1 MDEDFI
7 SKKLMKAV
15 GKTRTGRIPIG
26 LDRLAKSHVDKTA
39 MHAFHDEL
47 LKIGVARPY
56 PGNRD
61 GTTTDAGVGLKPAV
75 ASDMDPGLNGILL
88 SIPGLKKEK
97 KKLSFGPEE
106 ATKVLQVVKQKQM
119 PRAGMRLLGATPEA
133 GSVLSKTPGL
143 FGVLSGRKAT
153 QAIQQSEEL
162 ARHVTN
168 KYAPS
173 RLPEVESGLASGRQ
187 AMAPVTSAVERS
199 GRGVFQNGP
208 SQKVISTAISQ
219 MPRPLRPPTLPR
231 LEGGKQLKMLEAI
244 TKGHELSETQVRPG
258 MSFKQFGHNSPD
270 VILREHNAVT
280 TLPSGYAPTA
290 EYMKSLRTRPYGEQ
304 EPLRQFGIEY
314 GKSPRLSRHARKRI
328 TESLEQQNRQI
339 LEMPMTKKAE
349 VSRDDALE
357 AVKRLNKKTGLGE
370 YATNA
375 TGLAAVSPI
384 ASATAKAVAAGA
396 SAPKGHGLVKGV
408 AAFRGALNKHDV
420 VEKAVGGA
428 LGGTAMTAVKNTGE
442 HRQAKRT
449 LQTYLESANRRDK
462 AKLQPELEK

>member
-97 KKLSFGPEE
+97 K
-106 ATKVLQVVKQKQM
+106 
-119 PRAGMRLLGATPEA
+119 
-133 GSVLSKTPGL
+133 
-143 FGVLSGRKAT
+143 
-153 QAIQQSEEL
+153 
-162 ARHVTN
+162 
-168 KYAPS
+168 
-173 RLPEVESGLASGRQ
+173 
-187 AMAPVTSAVERS
+187 
-199 GRGVFQNGP
+199 
-208 SQKVISTAISQ
+208 
-219 MPRPLRPPTLPR
+219 
-231 LEGGKQLKMLEAI
+231 
-244 TKGHELSETQVRPG
+244 
-258 MSFKQFGHNSPD
+258 
-270 VILREHNAVT
+270 
-280 TLPSGYAPTA
+280 
-290 EYMKSLRTRPYGEQ
+290 
-304 EPLRQFGIEY
+304 
-314 GKSPRLSRHARKRI
+314 
-328 TESLEQQNRQI
+328 
-339 LEMPMTKKAE
+339 AE
-349 VSRDDALE
+349 VSRDDALD

-396 SAPKGHGLVKGV
+396 SATKGHGLVKGV

-462 AKLQPELEK
+462 AKLQPALEK